1 MYATIFDS
9 MKDQM
14 KPLADM
20 TAIGTQMFE
29 KLLKKHVDLAGDCFE
44 AGVAQARQLSSPK
57 DLPAMM
63 SAQGA
68 FAADMGKKLVDLT
81 KFNMEVMAE
90 TNQAVA
96 GVIESGFKAVSGIQ
110 MPFSAPAKPSKST
123 PA

>member
-1 MYATIFDS
+1 MYTNVIDS

-20 TAIGTQMFE
+20 TAIGTQVFE

-44 AGVAQARQLSSPK
+44 AGMAQARQFSSPK
-57 DLPAMM
+57 DLPTMM

-68 FAADMGKKLVDLT
+68 FAADMGKKLIDLT

-90 TNQAVA
+90 ANQALA
-96 GVIESGFKAVSGIQ
+96 GVIEGGFKSLGNLP
-110 MPFSAPAKPSKST
+110 MPMGVPGKASKPA
-123 PA
+123 A